1 MPHGLRGRGLSEGE
15 PGPKGV
21 HDIGGE
27 PSEQAIDRSEHRLSD
42 WELKTDALMKLMQEK
57 RHIVVDE
64 NRRMIESLPRDIYEG
79 LLYYERWAESLERL
93 LVEKGLLT
101 STDIEAKVSEL
112 DERYQP
118 EHP

>member
-1 MPHGLRGRGLSEGE
+1 MSEGE
-15 PGPKGV
+15 TGQRGV

-27 PSEQAIDRSEHRLSD
+27 PSDQAIDRSEHRLSD

-93 LVEKGLLT
+93 LVEKDMLT
-101 STDIEAKVSEL
+101 RGEIEAKVTEL
-112 DERYQP
+112 DGRYQP

>member
-1 MPHGLRGRGLSEGE
+1 MTEEQKSQ
-15 PGPKGV
+15 KGV

-42 WELKTDALMKLMQEK
+42 WELKTDVLMKLMQEK

-64 NRRMIESLPRDIYEG
+64 NRRMIESLPKDMYEG
-79 LLYYERWAESLERL
+79 LVYYERWAESIERL
-93 LVEKGLLT
+93 LIEKGMLT
-101 STDIEAKVSEL
+101 RAEIEAKVTEL
-112 DERYQP
+112 DARYEP

>member
-1 MPHGLRGRGLSEGE
+1 MTEGE
-15 PGPKGV
+15 KGQKGV

-42 WELKTDALMKLMQEK
+42 WELKTDVLMKLMQEK

-64 NRRMIESLPRDIYEG
+64 NRRMIESLPKEMYEG
-79 LLYYERWAESLERL
+79 LVYYERWAESMERL
-93 LVEKGLLT
+93 LVEKGMLAPGE
-101 STDIEAKVSEL
+101 IEAKVAEL
-112 DERYQP
+112 DARYQP